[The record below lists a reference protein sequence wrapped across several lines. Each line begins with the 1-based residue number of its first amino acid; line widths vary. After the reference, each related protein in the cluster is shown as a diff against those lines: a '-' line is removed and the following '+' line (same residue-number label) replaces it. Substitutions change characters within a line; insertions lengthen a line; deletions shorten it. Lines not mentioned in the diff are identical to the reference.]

1 MAGASAISC
10 VPLCP
15 ERPRD
20 NHLLHLVGALADR
33 EDLRVAVEAAHG
45 VLLDE
50 AVAPVYLHGL
60 LGTPHR
66 EATCLEL
73 RLSGREREVAPC
85 VLLPGGLVDEQA
97 RRLDLRAHVG
107 E

>member
-20 NHLLHLVGALADR
+20 NHLLHLVRALADR
-33 EDLRVAVEAAHG
+33 EDLRVAVEAADG

-50 AVAPVYLHGL
+50 TVAPVYLHRL
-60 LGTPHR
+60 LGAADR
-66 EATCLEL
+66 QATGLQL
-73 RLSGREREVAPC
+73 GLSCGQREVAAR
-85 VLLPGGLVDEQA
+85 VLLACGLVHEQPGGL
-97 RRLDLRAHVG
+97 
-107 E
+107 